1 MIPSLW
7 LDFNSPIAKAFLSAI
22 LLSFAQIEL
31 KVATTQL
38 GETIKLFGSFS
49 QFSMSSR
56 FLHSGL
62 FVVFSCIGVILWVT
76 ALRNTDLSNIYWTTA
91 ICYLIVPVAS
101 SYVLDDSLGLRNII
115 GYFIIAVG
123 LVIANGR

>member
-31 KVATTQL
+31 KVATQL

-49 QFSMSSR
+49 QFSMSSV
-56 FLHSGL
+56 LHSGL